1 MPPTPTH
8 PTLGEFYLA
17 DVRRLTSPERDLGLW
32 WRTMSF
38 NGPSFRAAYVVD
50 TGEIYVMQHE
60 GLPGG
65 GRVEVIAHRPSVAA
79 VLDDLDGMEDICGEP
94 GSLWWLLDRLA
105 PQHADLFEGA
115 APVTVAA

>member
-1 MPPTPTH
+1 MPASPTH

-17 DVRRLTSPERDLGLW
+17 DVRRLTSPELDLGLW

-38 NGPSFRAAYVVD
+38 NGPRFRAAYVVA

-65 GRVEVIAHRPSVAA
+65 GRVEVIAHRRTIAE
-79 VLDDLDGMEDICGEP
+79 VLDDLDGMEVVCGDR
-94 GSLWWLLDRLA
+94 GSLRWLLDRLA
-105 PQHADLFEGA
+105 PAHADLFEE
-115 APVTVAA
+115 APATVAA